1 MKISVD
7 FSQNAGKIKQM
18 HCVNNGPVGN
28 GVRGKGFSNVHLFK
42 EAGIPYA
49 RLHDSAFYS
58 AYGGEYSVD
67 VHRIFPN
74 FDADVNDPGSY
85 IFAPTD
91 KYLSDIEASGTKTF
105 YRLGAAI
112 EHGFKRGTF
121 PPKDTIK
128 WCQICEHIIM
138 HYTQGW
144 ANGFNFD
151 IEYWE
156 IWDEPDCI
164 NADGSNPCWQGTREE
179 FAEFFATS
187 VKYLK
192 EKFPNLKIGGPAM
205 MYIWGPE
212 YNKLIFDTLKEK
224 GVTLDFYSFHKYGNI
239 PNQFIADVKTAYRLL
254 SDYGCNDKTELILNE
269 WNYVRGWLDEKWVHT
284 RYAEKGMKGAA
295 FISGVMA
302 VCQYTKLDKLMY
314 YDARP
319 CGMNGMFDT
328 DFFTPL
334 KGYYPFVMFNN
345 LYKLEN
351 AVEASGDTDEIYAVA
366 AKNGN
371 EAGIMVTYFSDND
384 DATDGEV
391 VLDIKNGA
399 EKYEMYLLDE
409 DHDNELVGE
418 VKACEVLTLK
428 PQSVVYLKSI

>member
-7 FSQNAGKIKQM
+7 FLQETGKIKQM

-74 FDADVNDPGSY
+74 FDADVNDPASY
-85 IFAPTD
+85 IFSPTD
-91 KYLSDIEASGTKTF
+91 KYLSNIEASGTKTF

-112 EHGFKRGTF
+112 EHGFKRGTY

-138 HYTQGW
+138 HYTEGW

-156 IWDEPDCI
+156 IWNEPDCR
-164 NADGSNPCWQGTREE
+164 NADGSNPCWQGTEEE

-212 YNKLIFDTLKEK
+212 YNKLIFDKLKEK
-224 GVTLDFYSFHKYGNI
+224 GVTLDFYSFHKYGNV
-239 PNQFIADVKTAYRLL
+239 PCQFLADIATAYKLL

-269 WNYVRGWLDEKWVHT
+269 RNYVRGWLDENWVHT
-284 RYAEKGMKGAA
+284 RYAEKNEKGAA
-295 FISGVMA
+295 FIAGVMA
-302 VCQYTKLDKLMY
+302 VSQYSKLDKLMY

-345 LYKLEN
+345 LYKLGT
-351 AVEASGDTDEIYAVA
+351 AVEAEGDCDNVYAVA
-366 AKNGN
+366 AKG
-371 EAGIMVTYFSDND
+371 EDGEGIMLSYFVEED
-384 DATDGEV
+384 DATDGEIL
-391 VLDIKNGA
+391 LDIKNGA
-399 EKYEMYLLDE
+399 EKYEMYLLDK

-418 VKACEVLTLK
+418 VSVGQTITLN